1 MHVGG
6 RSRMRV
12 GIDAGPLKHARS
24 GGIRRY
30 TESLIRALGRQSP
43 NNDYVLFRA
52 PDAAR
57 LDSLQELGDNF
68 AWDQLEFPLKRW
80 MDYFHLFGASD
91 KIDFYHGTNY
101 SAPLLAQ
108 QPSVLTVH
116 DLTVQLFPE
125 VHPRHRRLAHSML
138 PLLCRKARRL
148 IADSFNTKEDL
159 IRHFGVDED
168 RIDVVH
174 LAVSEEFQP
183 IEDAVERERVRTR
196 YGLPESFLLF
206 VGSIEPRKNL
216 PWLMRSVKELRD
228 EGFPHKLVVA
238 GQGEPGFVEELRQ
251 TALSLGLSL
260 GDDVVLTGFVEEA
273 DLPALYSCSELFVF
287 PSIYEGFGLPPL
299 EAMACGVPVLLPE
312 NSSFTEYYR
321 DCSLMVDLSE
331 PAVLTDGIR
340 QLLEDSDLC
349 ASLVKKGL
357 ERAHSRSWDHV
368 AAETIE
374 VYERAAA

>member
-1 MHVGG
+1 
-6 RSRMRV
+6 MRV
-12 GIDAGPLKHARS
+12 GIDAGPLKHGS

-30 TESLIRALGRQSP
+30 TESLIRALGRLDAS
-43 NNDYVLFRA
+43 NDYVLFRA
-52 PDAAR
+52 PCAAQ
-57 LDSLQELGDNF
+57 LESLQELGANF
-68 AWDQLEFPLKRW
+68 EWDQLEFPLKRW

-101 SAPLLAQ
+101 TAPLLDQ

-125 VHPRHRRLAHSML
+125 VHPRHRRIAHSML

-174 LAVSEEFQP
+174 LAVSEEFHP
-183 IEDAVERERVRTR
+183 IEDVAERERVRAR
-196 YGLPESFLLF
+196 YGLPDSFILF

-238 GQGEPGFVEELRQ
+238 GDGDPRFVEELRQ
-251 TALSLGLSL
+251 TALSLGLVP
-260 GDDVVLTGFVEEA
+260 GEDVVLTGFIEDR
-273 DLPALYSCSELFVF
+273 DLPALYSCSDLFVF

-312 NSSFTEYYR
+312 NSSFTEYYS

-331 PAVLTDGIR
+331 PAVLTEGIR
-340 QLLEDSDLC
+340 TLLEDSDLC
-349 ASLVKKGL
+349 ARLVKQGL
-357 ERAHSRSWDHV
+357 ERAHSRSWEHV
-368 AAETIE
+368 AAETVE